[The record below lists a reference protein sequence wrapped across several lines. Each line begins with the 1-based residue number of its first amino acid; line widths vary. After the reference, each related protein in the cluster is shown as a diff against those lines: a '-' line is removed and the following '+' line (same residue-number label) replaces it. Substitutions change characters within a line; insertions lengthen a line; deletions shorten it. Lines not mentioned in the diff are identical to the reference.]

1 MEILNGWNNTNGQ
14 NPEKKVK
21 SLNQILLISFF
32 NKNKDIMFD
41 KLMAAQQK
49 AEEIKKRLDTVS
61 VFAEVEGGAIKVT
74 STANKTIT
82 AIEINEDFFK
92 GADKEELEELLLTAI
107 NKVLVQAENV
117 SATEMQSA
125 TQDMLGG
132 LGGMFGN

>member
-1 MEILNGWNNTNGQ
+1 
-14 NPEKKVK
+14 
-21 SLNQILLISFF
+21 
-32 NKNKDIMFD
+32 MFD

-74 STANKTIT
+74 ATANKTIT
-82 AIEINEDFFK
+82 AIEINDDFFK
-92 GADKEELEELLLTAI
+92 DADKEEIEELLLTAI
-107 NKVLVQAENV
+107 NKVLQQAEDV
-117 SATEMQSA
+117 SAREMQAA

>member
-1 MEILNGWNNTNGQ
+1 
-14 NPEKKVK
+14 
-21 SLNQILLISFF
+21 
-32 NKNKDIMFD
+32 MFD

-61 VFAEVEGGAIKVT
+61 VFAEVEGGAIKVA

-107 NKVLVQAENV
+107 NKVLQQAENV

-132 LGGMFGN
+132 LGGMFGQ